1 MKKSFHKGL
10 ALALSLIL
18 ITSVCLL
25 GGTLSITALDEN
37 VKITRNQFGNW
48 EINKWGEADFE
59 SHVGNLSKNLI
70 YGKSPYY
77 YNGTDYISGSTHAE
91 LSKLTDGVIH
101 TNWCNT
107 SFYKSYNYT
116 YAGTAYSGSAHRMYY
131 DLGDVNKVSSIY
143 LVDAN
148 NSVSSN
154 LTLPSFKIFT
164 SENTSGHLLFDLK
177 EADVSYTIS
186 ESENMTNATGTYSIV
201 YTIEF
206 NQPIDARYIGFEFPQ
221 YGCYKNDPALT
232 GAAAG
237 GNSFVLYELA
247 VYGEDSYKNATVT
260 QTAHATTSVVADTGI
275 DFSKS
280 LISGMLPYE
289 YNPSTGASTLQ
300 TNTSKYPLLTDG
312 VIGTTSPEVFNNS
325 SGGKGI
331 YYDLVGNGRISKV
344 VLVDFTGWAAN
355 NDLRL
360 PGFEVYASLTHDGAD
375 LFNASNKVA
384 IASCNQ
390 GVQGPA
396 ASRSIVY
403 TITFAE
409 PVDARYIGVK
419 LSNPGCMKGGTT
431 ATVLNELAVFGEV
444 VEPDYTITNVAGTT
458 SDECDVSKNLIAGQ
472 YNIDAFKGLTDGV
485 YKSTGVGG
493 QQTVWPVKFT
503 YDLGGICTI
512 NKVVVTSDASNYGGG
527 ELRLGEYAIYISD
540 SADDLFNQ
548 ENLVANV
555 IGKKSNY
562 GAGQNVKDVIEFA
575 EDYDTTGSFFGISII
590 SPSLNP
596 TTYYN
601 AQIHEI
607 EVMGTKQAS
616 VTATAGEGG
625 TISPEGE
632 TVLNGTPIEYTF
644 TPDEGYKLASVVV
657 NGVVVE
663 NITDN
668 KYTFTGT
675 EEGSNTIEVTFA
687 LIGDTNNDGYLD
699 DDDLDIIK
707 QHILGLEEA
716 DPTFADL
723 NGDGDI
729 DLLDLV
735 TAYELQQG
743 TDPAVAS
750 LKATLNLTD
759 AEYFAA
765 INRAAAFNTSA
776 TATDRL
782 AAVFAKAQN
791 GQPITIAA
799 IGGSITEGAGANVM
813 SGVSVSAESLGVTVN
828 GTTYENSKY
837 VDRVANWFA
846 SKFENTTVNKVNAG
860 FSGTPSFLGTFRLE
874 HDVLSH
880 NPDLII
886 VEFSVNDL
894 GNYQLDQ
901 GYMLDAYESVIRKSL
916 ESGAAVVAVFTV
928 NNLYYTSTN
937 IGNSWQNYHKL
948 IADHYNIPTV
958 SYHNAIYPNGQ
969 WITEWTKLSGD
980 NVHPNVAGHALL
992 ANCITSYFE
1001 DVYTM
1006 DSHTAT
1012 NIPAA
1017 WYHNDTFAN
1026 TEILYFDNA
1035 EFNGMTKTASN
1046 KYGYIAKNTSGTG
1059 NESIKV
1065 KVPAGA
1071 KEIYVFYNTIANAG
1085 SVYTKLGDN
1094 AETGPYSTNVSSI
1107 GYSHGEWSR
1116 IYNGEA
1122 LGVDTDLTI
1131 RSADDGKAL
1140 EILTVLVIK

>member
-1 MKKSFHKGL
+1 MKKTFHKGIALAISL
-10 ALALSLIL
+10 ALIV
-18 ITSVCLL
+18 SVCLL
-25 GGTLSITALDEN
+25 GGTATASETVGYTVTTTTGSTSDPIDPSRSIINGKTPTEFSGVTELTNGLNAQRALTSVKTLSFDLGGYKKISE
-37 VKITRNQFGNW
+37 VKIISQNQSNAASRLGNYEIYMSDSLTYLYDTSNRIAVVNPEVPSAGWRTYVDTIAFAEDYDSTGKYIGFKILARNVSD
-48 EINKWGEADFE
+48 A
-59 SHVGNLSKNLI
+59 
-70 YGKSPYY
+70 
-77 YNGTDYISGSTHAE
+77 T
-91 LSKLTDGVIH
+91 
-101 TNWCNT
+101 
-107 SFYKSYNYT
+107 
-116 YAGTAYSGSAHRMYY
+116 GTAYINEIEVVG
-131 DLGDVNKVSSIY
+131 
-143 LVDAN
+143 VD
-148 NSVSSN
+148 
-154 LTLPSFKIFT
+154 
-164 SENTSGHLLFDLK
+164 
-177 EADVSYTIS
+177 
-186 ESENMTNATGTYSIV
+186 
-201 YTIEF
+201 
-206 NQPIDARYIGFEFPQ
+206 YIPN
-221 YGCYKNDPALT
+221 Y
-232 GAAAG
+232 
-237 GNSFVLYELA
+237 
-247 VYGEDSYKNATVT
+247 TVT
-260 QTAHATTSVVADTGI
+260 T
-275 DFSKS
+275 
-280 LISGMLPYE
+280 
-289 YNPSTGASTLQ
+289 
-300 TNTSKYPLLTDG
+300 
-312 VIGTTSPEVFNNS
+312 
-325 SGGKGI
+325 
-331 YYDLVGNGRISKV
+331 
-344 VLVDFTGWAAN
+344 
-355 NDLRL
+355 
-360 PGFEVYASLTHDGAD
+360 
-375 LFNASNKVA
+375 
-384 IASCNQ
+384 
-390 GVQGPA
+390 
-396 ASRSIVY
+396 
-403 TITFAE
+403 
-409 PVDARYIGVK
+409 
-419 LSNPGCMKGGTT
+419 
-431 ATVLNELAVFGEV
+431 
-444 VEPDYTITNVAGTT
+444 VAGTT
-458 SDECDVSKNLIAGQ
+458 SDSSNHENNLIAGQ
-472 YNIDAFKGLTDGV
+472 ADTDYFKKLTDGLYADV
-485 YKSTGVGG
+485 GVGSAQSSWNTG
-493 QQTVWPVKFT
+493 VKFT
-503 YDLGGICTI
+503 YRFDATYKV
-512 NKVVVTSDASNYGGG
+512 NKVTVTSDASNYGAGK
-527 ELRLGEYAIYISD
+527 LRLGKYSIFISD
-540 SADDLFNQ
+540 SSSDLYNQ
-548 ENLVANV
+548 ENLVATV
-555 IGKKSNY
+555 VGETSDY
-562 GAGQNVKDVIEFA
+562 GAGKTVKDIIEFA
-575 EDYDTTGSFFGISII
+575 ENYDTTGSYLGIAVYVPTLDTASYPGAHIHEFEVEGTKIVYDWTVDTVVGSKNDTFDTSKNLIYGKEPAEFPGVTNIGFLTDGNSKNTRALVAVKTLSYDLGGATTVDGVRVISENTSGTANSRLGAYEIYVADTLEDLYSPENKVAEIDPASTDSTACTYIDTFAFSENYAKTGKWFGIKVLARSIA
-590 SPSLNP
+590 SAEGTALFC
-596 TTYYN
+596 
-601 AQIHEI
+601 EI
-607 EVMGTKQAS
+607 EVMGTKKAS

-729 DLLDLV
+729 TLLDLV

-750 LKATLNLTD
+750 LKTTLGLND
-759 AEYFAA
+759 AEYTSA

-782 AAVFAKAQN
+782 NAVFAKAQS

-846 SKFENTTVNKVNAG
+846 GKFENTTVNKVNAG

-894 GNYQLDQ
+894 GNYQLDE

-928 NNLYYTSTN
+928 NNLTYQTTN

-1001 DVYTM
+1001 DVYEM

-1012 NIPAA
+1012 NIPAT

-1026 TEILYFDNA
+1026 TDIVYFDNA
-1035 EFNGMTKTASN
+1035 EFNGMTKVASN

-1094 AETGPYSTNVSSI
+1094 AEIGPYSTNVSSI

-1116 IYNGEA
+1116 IYNGDA
-1122 LGVDTDLTI
+1122 LSEDTDLTI
-1131 RSADDGKAL
+1131 RSANDGKAL
-1140 EILTVLVIK
+1140 EILTVLVVK